1 MAAEL
6 DDWLKQ
12 ATRGLAKESVAQ
24 VRSEIREHYESARDA
39 AMQSGA
45 AADEAEGSALAAL
58 GDANAV
64 NRQYRH
70 VLLTAGEARRLR
82 EDGWEAGL
90 VCSRPWL
97 KWLMA
102 ASALTAGLTA
112 IALFLSGAEA
122 MARVVA
128 GAVLAMGPLAL
139 AAYLPIY
146 TPSRARIFRCVKWAA
161 MIGGLVLV
169 FGPDARK
176 MSWLLIS
183 SVWPMAW
190 IEWKRMSIRRK
201 LPVARWPK
209 QLYI

>member
-1 MAAEL
+1 MTAAL

-12 ATRGLAKESVAQ
+12 ATGGLARESVAQ
-24 VRSEIREHYESARDA
+24 VRGEIWEHYESARDA
-39 AMQSGA
+39 AIQSGA
-45 AADEAEGSALAAL
+45 AADEAEGLALAAL

-64 NRQYRH
+64 NRQYRR

-82 EDGWEAGL
+82 EDGWEAKL

-102 ASALTAGLTA
+102 ASALTGGLTA
-112 IALFLSGAEA
+112 VALFLSGAEA
-122 MARVVA
+122 VARVVG
-128 GAVLAMGPLAL
+128 GAVLAMGPLMA

-146 TPSRARIFRCVKWAA
+146 TPSRARVFRCVKWAA

-169 FGPDARK
+169 FGPDAPK
-176 MSWLLIS
+176 MSWLVIS
-183 SVWPMAW
+183 SLGPMAW
-190 IEWKRMSIRRK
+190 IEWRRMSIGRK
-201 LPVARWPK
+201 LPIARWPK